1 MKIHVWSLLSAL
13 KIQKMVT
20 NLISLVPNTCKT
32 CVYKYPKIDINH
44 SNVPLIKFK
53 IVLKNLLWV
62 KTHIICSKIRYIAI
76 FIVQI
81 PNIYKV

>member
-1 MKIHVWSLLSAL
+1 MFGAYSLR
-13 KIQKMVT
+13 
-20 NLISLVPNTCKT
+20 
-32 CVYKYPKIDINH
+32 YKYKKWLQYPKIDINH

-53 IVLKNLLWV
+53 IDLKNFLWV